1 MFKKL
6 MCLALALAMC
16 FSAAAFAE
24 EDLQAQLDAA
34 NARIAELE
42 AEVEKYLPFYEAQIV
57 AEYDGGVIF
66 RADALEEYAYI
77 ESMYSNYGISLADY
91 GLEEQYQQ
99 MAVDSLVQ
107 DAALKL
113 KATELGLDQLD
124 DETLASMAEEAAA
137 NFETYIT
144 SVSSY
149 FTGDDVSEE
158 ETRAQSI
165 EYLNSLGYTEEAILD
180 SLKASYVDEQL
191 YNYVVADVTLTDE
204 DVQAAYDALVAEQ
217 EASFSSDSS
226 YNTSRNAGE
235 TIVWNPENYRAVKH
249 VLIKFDDDQA
259 ARYDELND
267 TLSSLNDELDALVSA
282 AEESAADADAA
293 SDEAAE
299 ELSTE
304 IELRTK
310 EEISADIDAV
320 MADLDALYDE
330 LMPTAQEV
338 IDKFNGGADFSDLI
352 AEYNEDPGM
361 QSEPTASNGYA
372 VSATSTTWDPAFTEG
387 AMSIA
392 NVGEISGPVLGQY
405 GIHIIY
411 YASDIP
417 AGPVALSEVREAL
430 EPSFL
435 DQKISDTYTSAVDSW
450 VAALNPI
457 YHYENLAN

>member
-66 RADALEEYAYI
+66 RDDALNEYSYI
-77 ESMYSNYGISLADY
+77 ESMYANYGISLADY

-99 MAVDSLVQ
+99 MAVDSLVKA
-107 DAALKL
+107 AALKL
-113 KATELGLDQLD
+113 KASELGLDQLD
-124 DETLASMAEEAAA
+124 DETLASLTEEAAA

-165 EYLNSLGYTEEAILD
+165 EYLNSMGYTEESILD
-180 SLKASYVDEQL
+180 SLKANYVDELL
-191 YNYVVADVTLTDE
+191 YNYAVADVTLSDE

-217 EASFSSDSS
+217 EASFASDSA
-226 YNTSRNAGE
+226 YNSSRNSGE

-249 VLIKFDDDQA
+249 VLVKFTDDQA
-259 ARYDELND
+259 ARYDDLTD
-267 TLSSLNDELDALVSA
+267 TLSSLNDELDALTSA
-282 AEESAADADAA
+282 AEESAADAEAA
-293 SDEAAE
+293 SDETAE
-299 ELSTE
+299 ELSEE

-320 MADLDALYDE
+320 MADFDALYAE

-338 IDKFNGGADFSDLI
+338 IDKFNAGADFADLI

-361 QSEPTASNGYA
+361 QNEPTASNGYA
-372 VSATSTTWDPAFTEG
+372 VSAMSTTWDPAFTEG
-387 AMSIA
+387 AMSIL
-392 NVGEISGPVLGQY
+392 NVGEISGPVLGKN

-417 AGPVALSEVREAL
+417 AGPVALDDVREIL
-430 EPSFL
+430 EPTFL
-435 DQKISDTYTSAVDSW
+435 DQKISDVYTSTVDAW
-450 VAALNPI
+450 VAALNPV

>member
-42 AEVEKYLPFYEAQIV
+42 AEVEKYQPFYEAQIV

-77 ESMYSNYGISLADY
+77 ESMYANYGISLADY

-107 DAALKL
+107 SAALEL
-113 KATELGLDQLD
+113 KAAELGLDQLD

-144 SVSSY
+144 SVSSS

-165 EYLNSLGYTEEAILD
+165 EYLNSLGYTEESILD
-180 SLKASYVDEQL
+180 SLKASYIDEQL

-217 EASFSSDSS
+217 EASFASDSA
-226 YNTSRNAGE
+226 YNSSRNAGE

-249 VLIKFDDDQA
+249 VLVKFDDDQT
-259 ARYDELND
+259 ARYNELND
-267 TLSSLNDELDALVSA
+267 TLSSLNDELDALTSA

-299 ELSTE
+299 ELSEE
-304 IELRTK
+304 IEVRT
-310 EEISADIDAV
+310 EEQISADIDAV

-338 IDKFNGGADFSDLI
+338 IDKFNDGADFSDLI

-361 QSEPTASNGYA
+361 QSEPTATNGYA

-430 EPSFL
+430 EPTFL
-435 DQKISDTYTSAVDSW
+435 DQKISDTYSSAVDAW
-450 VAALNPI
+450 VAALNPV